1 MHLSFWHPADSGR
14 DRDTGSCHPHVS
26 VFLGFCKSRR
36 LALQLLP
43 GVSRSRCTKLRG
55 KVYRGQ
61 RAARAP
67 GNPWGPASR
76 PPGANA
82 SIT

>member
-1 MHLSFWHPADSGR
+1 MHLSFWHPVDSVR
-14 DRDTGSCHPHVS
+14 HRDTGSCHPPVS
-26 VFLGFCKSRR
+26 VFLGFCKSWR
-36 LALQLLP
+36 LVLLLLL
-43 GVSRSRCTKLRG
+43 GVPRSGCTKLRG

-67 GNPWGPASR
+67 GNPWGSASR
-76 PPGANA
+76 LPGANA